1 MMSNYFIVLILN
13 LIFLPPMLSL
23 LSLVSF
29 ISEFFLIMVN
39 SIVFIFSTLKLT
51 VFRMS
56 YLITTLLTFYRIF
69 IISFTLFPIINLR
82 LSIKD
87 R

>member
-1 MMSNYFIVLILN
+1 MIFSYFMTLILN
-13 LIFLPPMLSL
+13 LIFLPPILNL
-23 LSLVSF
+23 LFLASF

-39 SIVFIFSTLKLT
+39 SIVSIFSILKLT
-51 VFRMS
+51 VFRMP
-56 YLITTLLTFYRIF
+56 YLIITLLIFYRIF

-82 LSIKD
+82 LFTKN